1 MKYKFEFLI
10 TTLVLIISFGCSNE
24 LEDISIDEDYT
35 CTVDTVS
42 FLSESTSKSGRVEVV
57 FSVSLA
63 GDTKFYN
70 VTENYTVNNRL
81 MTIGDNLIHINEFTA
96 KGETATFD
104 FYYGEN
110 LGPFCMELF
119 SAIPMHSHNAFNAEA
134 DRVISDKNLGK
145 WKIKKKRQLPSNEIP
160 E

>member
-10 TTLVLIISFGCSNE
+10 ITLVLIISFGCSNE
-24 LEDISIDEDYT
+24 LEVVSIDEDYT

-70 VTENYTVNNRL
+70 VTENYTVNNQL

-96 KGETATFD
+96 KGK
-104 FYYGEN
+104 
-110 LGPFCMELF
+110 P
-119 SAIPMHSHNAFNAEA
+119 
-134 DRVISDKNLGK
+134 
-145 WKIKKKRQLPSNEIP
+145 QL
-160 E
+160 

>member
-1 MKYKFEFLI
+1 MRHKFEFLI
-10 TTLVLIISFGCSNE
+10 TTLILIMSFGCSNE
-24 LEDISIDEDYT
+24 PEDITIDQDYI
-35 CTVDTVS
+35 CTVDTIS

-57 FSVSLA
+57 FSVSLS

-70 VTENYTVNNRL
+70 VTENYVINNQL
-81 MTIGDNLIHINEFTA
+81 ITIGNNLIHVNEFTA

-119 SAIPMHSHNAFNAEA
+119 SAIPMHSHDAFYAEA
-134 DRVISDKNLGK
+134 DKVISEKNSGK
-145 WKIKKKRQLPSNEIP
+145 WKIRKKIKLPSNDIP